1 MTLARRQ
8 QISLEET
15 PFYHCLA
22 RCVRRAFLC
31 GEDSLTGQSFEH
43 RKPWIV
49 DKLKE
54 LAEIFA
60 IDVCAYAVMS
70 NHYHVV
76 LRVDSARAQGWS
88 DEEVIFRWRRLFRG
102 GVLVERFLKGE
113 ATTRA
118 ERDKVAEL
126 TAQWRGRLWD
136 ISWFMRCLNESIA
149 RQANQEDGCKGRFW
163 EGRFKLSMAIKN

>member
-15 PFYHCLA
+15 PFYHCVA

-49 DKLKE
+49 AKLKE

-70 NHYHVV
+70 NPYPGV
-76 LRVDSARAQGWS
+76 LRVDSGRAQGGS
-88 DEEVIFRWRRLFRG
+88 EKEVLSRWRQLFRG
-102 GVLVERFLKGE
+102 GVLVERVLKG
-113 ATTRA
+113 
-118 ERDKVAEL
+118 
-126 TAQWRGRLWD
+126 
-136 ISWFMRCLNESIA
+136 
-149 RQANQEDGCKGRFW
+149 
-163 EGRFKLSMAIKN
+163 